1 MVYAIASGQCM
12 SSLDLQRKTL
22 DTFTSFDED
31 SIDEEVMKAI
41 KDVPLRLWVPD
52 PPVPLQMT
60 DISYRINIV
69 LKYLKREYYS
79 YVFT

>member
-1 MVYAIASGQCM
+1 MVHAIASGQCM

-41 KDVPLRLWVPD
+41 KDVPLRLRVLD
-52 PPVPLQMT
+52 PPVLLQMT
-60 DISYRINIV
+60 DLPYIINIV
-69 LKYLKREYYS
+69 LKYLKRDCYS